1 MSDIC
6 FGVEAEGYLLVTPKE
21 NVFITDGRFI
31 EQVNSHLTL
40 ESEIVCVDIKTLTQY
55 DYKDYFTDCENIGFE
70 ERYVT
75 YETYKKYLQTY
86 QVNLVE
92 TEGIVESQ
100 RVIKEEYEI
109 EKIKKACE
117 ITDKAFE
124 YIVKNIRRG
133 MTEKELAFELN
144 YQMMKNGAEGLAFD
158 TIVASGPNSSM
169 PHAVPTDRI
178 IKENDIIL
186 FDFGAKYDGYCSDC
200 SRTIFTGTPT
210 EKQKKYYD
218 FVLKQQEKAINSF
231 RDGTNIK
238 TIVNSREEDYEAEKI
253 NLIHAIG
260 HGVGLEIHEEPFLRG
275 TVDNILKKD
284 SVIAIEPGV
293 YFPGEFGIRIED
305 TCRVLKEWCSPLT
318 KSKKDLTIVKLN

>member
-55 DYKDYFTDCENIGFE
+55 DYKDYFADCENIGFE

-92 TEGIVESQ
+92 TEGIIESQ

-117 ITDKAFE
+117 ITDRAFE
-124 YIVKNIRRG
+124 YIIKNIRRG

-158 TIVASGPNSSM
+158 TIVTSGPNSSM

-231 RDGTNIK
+231 RDGINIK
-238 TIVNSREEDYEAEKI
+238 TIVNNREEDYEAEKI

-275 TVDNILKKD
+275 TVDNFLKKD
-284 SVIAIEPGV
+284 SVIAIEPGI